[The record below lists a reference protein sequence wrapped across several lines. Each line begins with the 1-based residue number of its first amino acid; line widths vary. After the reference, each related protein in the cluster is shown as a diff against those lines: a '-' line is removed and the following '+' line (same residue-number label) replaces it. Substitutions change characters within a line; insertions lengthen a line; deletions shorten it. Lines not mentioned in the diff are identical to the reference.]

1 VFIVNNGA
9 NAAFGSLVDA
19 NQRVLTQ
26 GSEFP
31 IGGTSA
37 NVVYDAGSPANDV
50 GLLFGRQT
58 TVFFFTNLGPDAG
71 SDADSETIAD
81 SGSSSSVSAVA
92 SALPSDSEQP
102 ESRRATQVRGDA
114 DQSNLAAD
122 STSAQ
127 SVRLSSF
134 ENVAQT
140 KFRLFFRI
148 YNDALEQEGER
159 EYPLPVNDLSDVL
172 SVFRRFKFPN
182 GHYRIY
188 VQEAGARVERLL
200 LDVHVYEG
208 KVVPEGFREEDAKP
222 ADGDGNGGENPPA
235 ATDVPE
241 NQQGGT
247 NATRP
252 SESPTEPSQR
262 SDVLSG
268 ASVLGGIVV
277 GTSLADRQRQIHAA
291 LASGRRALSRT
302 ARRLR
307 AIRT

>member
-1 VFIVNNGA
+1 
-9 NAAFGSLVDA
+9 
-19 NQRVLTQ
+19 
-26 GSEFP
+26 
-31 IGGTSA
+31 
-37 NVVYDAGSPANDV
+37 
-50 GLLFGRQT
+50 
-58 TVFFFTNLGPDAG
+58 
-71 SDADSETIAD
+71 
-81 SGSSSSVSAVA
+81 
-92 SALPSDSEQP
+92 
-102 ESRRATQVRGDA
+102 
-114 DQSNLAAD
+114 
-122 STSAQ
+122 
-127 SVRLSSF
+127 
-134 ENVAQT
+134 
-140 KFRLFFRI
+140 
-148 YNDALEQEGER
+148 
-159 EYPLPVNDLSDVL
+159 
-172 SVFRRFKFPN
+172 
-182 GHYRIY
+182 

-291 LASGRRALSRT
+291 LAFANCPTIAGDSHLVVE
-302 ARRLR
+302 ARRGAVMPAAFAKHSEHVR
-307 AIRT
+307 